1 MMRSPIAQAESP
13 ALPPYRQGLVER
25 TAARLPQAWVSTRRR
40 RRLLF
45 LALAAPGFFAVF
57 STSLHRNLFVALVGF
72 VLFGAAVVFRL
83 RSEPLFEAA
92 SGAAARSNPDSTN
105 PSPKETRDA

>member
-1 MMRSPIAQAESP
+1 MRSPIVQAESP
-13 ALPPYRQGLVER
+13 ALHPLDPVTRIA
-25 TAARLPQAWVSTRRR
+25 TRLPQAWVSTRRR

-92 SGAAARSNPDSTN
+92 SGAAAPSNPDSTN